1 MAKRL
6 AIAYQIF
13 TFMLVLFA
21 GALAYIF
28 ANPVVSDVANLATQ
42 DYSNAFNP
50 VVKQWV
56 SQIWT
61 WLPLVVLI
69 GAMVWLYMVAQKRN
83 PEEMMGD

>member
-13 TFMLVLFA
+13 TFMLVLFV

-28 ANPVVSDVANLATQ
+28 TTPVVSGVASVTNQ
-42 DYSNAFNP
+42 DYANAFNP

-83 PEEMMGD
+83 PSEMMGD